1 MIVKK
6 GLMFNGETMFVYL
19 FILLMMMMIPN
30 GQGGFVV
37 SIIGSIL
44 FVFGNVVSFAFL
56 YVLGIVISLAGT
68 GFLIGV
74 RPFR

>member
-1 MIVKK
+1 
-6 GLMFNGETMFVYL
+6 
-19 FILLMMMMIPN
+19 MMIPN